1 VVTVLLAV
9 CTSSDGSSSWFGLAR
24 TACSSSSGRNSW
36 FSLSR
41 AANSFLPVTIGL
53 DRPWLHVTFLLMVT
67 VALYWKELLVVLM
80 AVTIGLVW
88 PRLRGIPLLVATVGW
103 VWPRLPRVILLVST
117 VVFVLS
123 GLLLSFLLTI
133 TLGLVWLQGCLQ
145 YFSGNGGYGTIKHF
159 NYDQPNPAYYG
170 HLNGQFSI

>member
-1 VVTVLLAV
+1 MVWPELPVVLLLAITV
-9 CTSSDGSSSWFGLAR
+9 GLV
-24 TACSSSSGRNSW
+24 W
-36 FSLSR
+36 QEQ
-41 AANSFLPVTIGL
+41 PVLFWQLRLVWIGL
-53 DRPWLHVTFLLMVT
+53 HETLLLMVT
-67 VALYWKELLVVLM
+67 VALYWKELLVVLL

-88 PRLRGIPLLVATVGW
+88 SRLRGIPLLIATVGW
-103 VWPRLPRVILLVST
+103 VWPLLLVST

-123 GLLLSFLLTI
+123 GLPLSLLLTI

-170 HLNGQFSI
+170 HLNGQFSL

>member
-1 VVTVLLAV
+1 LVWPELPVVLLLAITV
-9 CTSSDGSSSWFGLAR
+9 GLV
-24 TACSSSSGRNSW
+24 W
-36 FSLSR
+36 QEQ
-41 AANSFLPVTIGL
+41 PVLFWQLRLVWIGL
-53 DRPWLHVTFLLMVT
+53 HETLLLMVT
-67 VALYWKELLVVLM
+67 VALYWKELLVVLL

-88 PRLRGIPLLVATVGW
+88 SRLRGIPLLIATVGW
-103 VWPRLPRVILLVST
+103 VWPLLLVST

-123 GLLLSFLLTI
+123 GLPLSLLLTI

-170 HLNGQFSI
+170 HLNGQFSL